1 MPTQVSPSPGFDQY
15 ADAYDATVQA
25 AIGASGESVGYFARL
40 KARLAAQVAPARC
53 AEVLD
58 FGCGVGNVARAL
70 AVELPGSRVTGV
82 DASPA
87 SIEAAARRGGAVF
100 VVNDEAGLPFA
111 DGSFDLVTAACV
123 FHHVPPGERVRWAR
137 EIARVLRPGG
147 RLAMFEHNPLNPLTR
162 RVVRRV
168 PFDAGVR
175 LLGLH
180 EARALV
186 RQSELRVVHTRCYFF
201 FPRWLAA
208 LRFLEPALGRLP
220 VGAQHLVV
228 GER

>member
-82 DASPA
+82 DASLA

-111 DGSFDLVTAACV
+111 
-123 FHHVPPGERVRWAR
+123 GERVRWAR